1 MPERARSAAVTAEL
15 PEQAAPPGTA
25 GRILHAGLELFA
37 EKGFSGTS
45 IRDIG
50 ARAGINSATL
60 YSHYRSKEHV
70 LAALVLLGHQELHVR
85 LQRALVRAQG
95 GPGSQLAALVRA
107 HVLAHAEYPLLALV
121 ANAEMHAL
129 GSDAA
134 APALALREQSWQLL
148 LVVLDEGIRAGEFTA
163 TDPLL
168 AAAAIVG
175 MGRQVAHWYGPRQPY
190 TPEQIAD
197 TFSGY
202 ALAIAGAAQH
212 DRETT

>member
-1 MPERARSAAVTAEL
+1 MLERARSAATSAGL
-15 PEQAAPPGTA
+15 PTRAVPPGTA
-25 GRILHAGLELFA
+25 GRILAAGLELFA

-70 LAALVLLGHQELHVR
+70 LAALVLLGHQELHGR
-85 LQRALVRAQG
+85 LQHALVTARG
-95 GPGSQLAALVRA
+95 GPAGKLAALVRA
-107 HVLAHAEYPLLALV
+107 HVLAHAEYAQLALV
-121 ANAEMHAL
+121 ANAELHIL
-129 GSDAA
+129 GGEAA
-134 APALALREQSWQLL
+134 APSLALREQSRQLL
-148 LVVLDEGIRAGEFTA
+148 LALLDEGVRGGEFTA
-163 TDPLL
+163 ADPLL

-175 MGRQVAHWYGPRQPY
+175 MGRQVAHWYRPNQPY

-202 ALAIAGAAQH
+202 ALALVGAAEH
-212 DRETT
+212 DREK

>member
-1 MPERARSAAVTAEL
+1 MESARSATVAAEL
-15 PEQAAPPGTA
+15 PEQATPPGTA
-25 GRILHAGLELFA
+25 GRILVAGLELFA

-50 ARAGINSATL
+50 ARLGINSATL

-70 LAALVLLGHQELHVR
+70 LAALVLLGHQELHTR
-85 LQRALVRAQG
+85 LQRALVASRG
-95 GPGSQLAALVRA
+95 GPAEQLVALVRA

-121 ANAEMHAL
+121 ANAELHAL
-129 GSDAA
+129 GSEAA

-148 LVVLDEGIRAGEFTA
+148 LAVLDEGVRCGEFTV

-168 AAAAIVG
+168 AAAAIVS

-190 TPEQIAD
+190 TPTQIAD

-202 ALAIAGAAQH
+202 ALAVAGAAH
-212 DRETT
+212 YEREST